1 MLAPEF
7 RNVSEVKQFIN
18 TSNDAWCLPMVEE
31 YMNMCGVSLKDMER
45 DVAYVEELN
54 GWIQNELKDFT
65 TRKQA
70 LEEAL
75 EILSNLR
82 LNGVV
87 KLYDEGIL
95 LECMD
100 HINKI
105 LADLKEEENV

>member
-31 YMNMCGVSLKDMER
+31 YMDMCGVSLKDIER

-65 TRKQA
+65 TGY
-70 LEEAL
+70 EEYSGNA
-75 EILSNLR
+75 
-82 LNGVV
+82 
-87 KLYDEGIL
+87 
-95 LECMD
+95 
-100 HINKI
+100 
-105 LADLKEEENV
+105 

>member
-1 MLAPEF
+1 MRSTQAML
-7 RNVSEVKQFIN
+7 
-18 TSNDAWCLPMVEE
+18 
-31 YMNMCGVSLKDMER
+31 
-45 DVAYVEELN
+45 
-54 GWIQNELKDFT
+54 
-65 TRKQA
+65 RKQA

>member
-65 TRKQA
+65 TPFKRKLLKISSA
-70 LEEAL
+70 SSRACF
-75 EILSNLR
+75 LSIAC
-82 LNGVV
+82 V
-87 KLYDEGIL
+87 L
-95 LECMD
+95 L
-100 HINKI
+100 IASGKI
-105 LADLKEEENV
+105 L